1 MIGRLTG
8 EGEEVKKIIGIFSH
22 KQCHFSIAQKT
33 KVGHHVPR
41 INISISHNS
50 SDMWHNY
57 KYSLLSVDMK
67 TKVVQHVPRINIS
80 ISHKRC
86 DMGKVKSDMWLLSD
100 IPIFLNLGWGGGRG
114 GGWTEVIK
122 SMDDLSVSRN
132 KIIRNSTQKISS
144 RVLNSR
150 NMMSVART
158 SYYTASK
165 CVCLIKSI
173 HYSYINT

>member
-1 MIGRLTG
+1 
-8 EGEEVKKIIGIFSH
+8 
-22 KQCHFSIAQKT
+22 
-33 KVGHHVPR
+33 
-41 INISISHNS
+41 
-50 SDMWHNY
+50 
-57 KYSLLSVDMK
+57 MK

-122 SMDDLSVSRN
+122 SMDELSVSCN
-132 KIIRNSTQKISS
+132 KFIRNATQKISS

-158 SYYTASK
+158 SVSQQIQ
-165 CVCLIKSI
+165 VE
-173 HYSYINT
+173 

>member
-1 MIGRLTG
+1 MDI
-8 EGEEVKKIIGIFSH
+8 EI
-22 KQCHFSIAQKT
+22 Q
-33 KVGHHVPR
+33 
-41 INISISHNS
+41 
-50 SDMWHNY
+50 
-57 KYSLLSVDMK
+57 
-67 TKVVQHVPRINIS
+67 VVQHVPRINIS

-144 RVLNSR
+144 RVSNCNYVTCHMLHVR
-150 NMMSVART
+150 CRMSHVI
-158 SYYTASK
+158 
-165 CVCLIKSI
+165 CQMLMLILG
-173 HYSYINT
+173 TC

>member
-1 MIGRLTG
+1 MIGPLTG
-8 EGEEVKKIIGIFSH
+8 QGEGVTYICLSTYL
-22 KQCHFSIAQKT
+22 SI
-33 KVGHHVPR
+33 
-41 INISISHNS
+41 
-50 SDMWHNY
+50 
-57 KYSLLSVDMK
+57 DMK

-158 SYYTASK
+158 SSSEMTPHG
-165 CVCLIKSI
+165 CHHL
-173 HYSYINT
+173 